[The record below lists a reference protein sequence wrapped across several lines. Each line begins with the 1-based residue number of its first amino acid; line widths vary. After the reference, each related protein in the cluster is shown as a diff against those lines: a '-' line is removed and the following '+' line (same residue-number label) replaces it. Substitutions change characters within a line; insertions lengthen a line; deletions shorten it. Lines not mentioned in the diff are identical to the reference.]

1 MPSPSQPTGAPGGAT
16 RWPGLPDAD
25 RRVLR
30 ELLLYGAQSR
40 VRLAERV
47 GLSRTS
53 LTRIARE
60 LVDRGLVE
68 EGEVQLLPTRGRPA
82 EMLHLRP
89 EAAHFVGLKLTGDDA
104 YVVLTDLAAQIVA
117 ESSAPLASR
126 EVDDVV
132 ALSAGLVAEI
142 TRGVDT
148 VAAAGVAVAGDVA
161 MRGGRAILER
171 SGFLGWD
178 SVPLAEL
185 VTAATGLSTTV
196 VNDVHALTGA
206 HHWFGGLGPHRSL
219 VVYGV
224 GAGIGRGVVLGDE
237 LLVGEYGRAGRI
249 GHLRIEG
256 SGRPCPNGHHDC
268 VHSFVTMPS
277 IEWNAGVE
285 PGEYELALARARDG
299 EPVAAGAF
307 RQAAFALG
315 ATIADS
321 INAFDPEIVS
331 VMGEGVDMLALAPE
345 QVDRAL
351 EEYIELGDPG
361 AVRLET
367 PPFHFDLYARGG
379 AVAAMRELLS

>member
-1 MPSPSQPTGAPGGAT
+1 MPSPSQASGSPAGAA
-16 RWPGLPDAD
+16 RWPGLPDAE

-30 ELLLYGAQSR
+30 ELLLYGSQSR

-60 LVDRGLVE
+60 LVDRGLIE
-68 EGEVQLLPTRGRPA
+68 EGEVRLLPTRGRPA

-89 EAAHFVGLKLTGDDA
+89 EAAHFVGLKLTGDHV

-117 ESSAPLASR
+117 ESSAPLVSR
-126 EVDDVV
+126 EVRDVV
-132 ALSAGLVAEI
+132 ELLGGLVAAI
-142 TRGVDT
+142 TAGLDS
-148 VAAAGVAVAGDVA
+148 VAAVGVAVAGDVS
-161 MRGGRAILER
+161 MREGRAILER

-178 SVPLAEL
+178 SVPLPEL
-185 VTAATGLSTTV
+185 VAEATGLPTTV

-224 GAGIGRGVVLGDE
+224 GAGIGRGVVLRDE

-249 GHLRIEG
+249 GHLRVEG
-256 SGRPCPNGHHDC
+256 SGRPCAHGHRDC

-277 IEWNAGVE
+277 IEWNAGV
-285 PGEYELALARARDG
+285 PAGAYDAALAAAHAGDPRAI
-299 EPVAAGAF
+299 EAF
-307 RQAAFALG
+307 RRAAFALG

-331 VMGEGVDMLALAPE
+331 IMGEGVDMLALAPE
-345 QVDRAL
+345 EVARAL
-351 EEYIELGDPG
+351 EEFIELGDPG